1 MGGKIMKHSYNKT
14 FLYVNRLGIKEVE
27 SIEVDVISIINAM
40 KLNKEKN
47 ERQTLRRLKRDFKGK
62 TIQKVGDCW
71 VISLCCYL

>member
-1 MGGKIMKHSYNKT
+1 MNHKT
-14 FLYVNRLGIKEVE
+14 FLYLKRLGIKEVE
-27 SIEVDVISIINAM
+27 STEVDVNNIINTM

-71 VISLCCYL
+71 IIS